1 MNFQLLKTH
10 LESDNLTD
18 ILCEQLKQLDIG
30 LWQLNK
36 DAMHSGMFD
45 EDSLQFSIL
54 NTAFENNQV
63 TIKTG
68 IYISEAI
75 TPCPCAGE
83 EVAYS
88 ELYCQRT
95 ITLDMLHQN
104 FSIEQDRN

>member
-1 MNFQLLKTH
+1 MNFRLLKTH
-10 LESDNLTD
+10 LESDNLAD
-18 ILCEQLKQLDIG
+18 ILCEQFKQLDIG

-54 NTAFENNQV
+54 NTEFKNNQV